1 MSDESVRAD
10 VKEAKE
16 HLETLDKLIEEE
28 NYFPGK
34 IFNLNE
40 PHLLEMNV

>member
-1 MSDESVRAD
+1 
-10 VKEAKE
+10 
-16 HLETLDKLIEEE
+16 LIEEE

-40 PHLLEMNV
+40 PHLLEMNVWNDFHT